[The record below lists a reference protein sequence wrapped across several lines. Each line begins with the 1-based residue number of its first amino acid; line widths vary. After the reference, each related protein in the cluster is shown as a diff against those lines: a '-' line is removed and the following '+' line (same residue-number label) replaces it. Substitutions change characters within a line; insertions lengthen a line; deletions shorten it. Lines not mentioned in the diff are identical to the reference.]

1 MFSKVFLLYQLH
13 LTEVN
18 KKINYW
24 VKLAS
29 LHQSMYLCDCF
40 SLFCQKLSQS
50 QGYLQDANK
59 LFVNFVTSTTLL
71 VNVGCKMK
79 VMQYMIIFYGRK
91 TIISNDNNSPLVR

>member
-1 MFSKVFLLYQLH
+1 
-13 LTEVN
+13 
-18 KKINYW
+18 
-24 VKLAS
+24 
-29 LHQSMYLCDCF
+29 MYLCDCF

-79 VMQYMIIFYGRK
+79 VMQYMIIFFYGRK
-91 TIISNDNNSPLVR
+91 TIISNDNNSLLVRWRE

>member
-29 LHQSMYLCDCF
+29 LRQSMCLCDCF

-79 VMQYMIIFYGRK
+79 VMQYMIIFFMAEK
-91 TIISNDNNSPLVR
+91 LSLVMIIIVS

>member
-29 LHQSMYLCDCF
+29 LCQSMYLCDCF

-79 VMQYMIIFYGRK
+79 VMQYMIIFYGGK

>member
-24 VKLAS
+24 VKSAS
-29 LHQSMYLCDCF
+29 LRYVYLCDCF

-79 VMQYMIIFYGRK
+79 VMQYMIIFLWQKNYH
-91 TIISNDNNSPLVR
+91 